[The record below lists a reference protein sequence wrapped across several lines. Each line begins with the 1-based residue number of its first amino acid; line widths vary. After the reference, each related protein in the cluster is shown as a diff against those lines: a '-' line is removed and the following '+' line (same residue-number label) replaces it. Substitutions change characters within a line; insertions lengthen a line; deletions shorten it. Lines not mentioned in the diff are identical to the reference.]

1 MINDIKAAKS
11 CLDVIKVFTDTNGY
25 GLAVDGTEC
34 TPATNET
41 YIYESYVVNDNEQ
54 GLPNSASQIQ
64 LPIYQLS
71 VFVPKSQNKWALG
84 DLVESV
90 KAVFARG
97 SDISNDSNQKVIIE
111 SVDSSQAKSTETHLY
126 QTLRVNLTI
135 IG

>member
-11 CLDVIKVFTDTNGY
+11 CLDVIKAFTDANGY
-25 GLAVDGTEC
+25 GLAVDGTEY

-41 YIYESYVVNDNEQ
+41 YIYESYIVNDNDQ
-54 GLPNSASQIQ
+54 GLPNSSSQIQ

-84 DLVESV
+84 NLVELV
-90 KAVFARG
+90 KAEFTRAT
-97 SDISNDSNQKVIIE
+97 DISNDANQKVIIN
-111 SVDSSQAKSTETHLY
+111 SVDSSQVKSTETHLY